1 MKKYVDLLDSSDLF
15 GWKIIEIKKKT
26 TELYYIL
33 DKLET
38 NRATY
43 ETLYNVTVYVLDNN
57 KVGASTFDIYPYMDN
72 EEIKRKIEVNKQNA
86 MFALNDYYELPKYE
100 HLHNRDINSNLAND
114 PIKVLEEV
122 KDAIFSVKSDAY
134 LSATEFFY
142 NEIDERL
149 INSNGIDVKQ
159 KKYRLDIELIPTYK
173 DVEIYKMLSL
183 ENYDTKQIKEEIKTL
198 LDLAI
203 KRSEA
208 KDLKLDS
215 DINIILENDEVAQLL
230 SYFTDDLTYGAK
242 YQHINMNEVN
252 DNVQGEV
259 IGDKLNIKMAPFYPG
274 CINSTDFDSDGVIL
288 KEIDLIT
295 DGIAKNMYGSYRFGY
310 YLKESNPTGVLPITV
325 VKEGSKSFNDFKNDK
340 YLRCA
345 RFSNMQLDNN
355 TGFFGGEVRLGF
367 LYDGEKE
374 IPVTGFSISG
384 NINELKK
391 ELYLSKEMVTLE
403 NYHGPKYILIKG
415 MKVA

>member
-15 GWKIIEIKKKT
+15 GWKIIEINKKT

-38 NRATY
+38 NRATC
-43 ETLYNVTVYVLDNN
+43 ETLYNVTVYVLENN

-86 MFALNDYYELPKYE
+86 KFALNDYYELPKYE
-100 HLHNRDINSNLAND
+100 HLHKREINTNLAND

-122 KDAIFSVKSDAY
+122 KSAIFSVKSDAY

-183 ENYDTKQIKEEIKTL
+183 ENYDIKLIKEEVKTL

-203 KRSEA
+203 KRYEA
-208 KDLKLDS
+208 KNLELKEDV
-215 DINIILENDEVAQLL
+215 NIILENDEVAQLL
-230 SYFTDDLTYGAK
+230 SFFSDDLTYGAK
-242 YQHINMNEVN
+242 YQQININELN
-252 DNVQGEV
+252 ESVQGEI
-259 IGDKLNIKMAPFYPG
+259 IGDKLNIKMVPYYSG
-274 CINSTDFDSDGVIL
+274 CINSRDFDSDGVIL
-288 KEIDLIT
+288 KEISLIE
-295 DGIAKNMYGSYRFGY
+295 DGIAKNRYGSYRFGY
-310 YLKESNPTGVLPITV
+310 YLKEKPTGIIPVMV
-325 VKEGSKSFNDFKNDK
+325 VGEGSKDFNDFKNDK
-340 YLRCA
+340 YLRCV
-345 RFSNMQLDNN
+345 RFSNMQLDSN

-367 LYDGEKE
+367 LYDGKKE

-391 ELYLSKEMVTLE
+391 ELYLSKELVNLPD
-403 NYHGPKYILIKG
+403 YHGPKYILIKG
-415 MKVA
+415 MKIA

>member
-1 MKKYVDLLDSSDLF
+1 MKKYIDLLDSSNLF

-43 ETLYNVTVYVLDNN
+43 ETLYNVTVYVKENN

-72 EEIKRKIEVNKQNA
+72 EEIMRKIDDNKLNA
-86 MFALNDYYELPKYE
+86 KYALNDYYELPKYE
-100 HLHNRDINSNLAND
+100 HLHHRDINTNLANE
-114 PIKVLEEV
+114 PLEVLEEV
-122 KDAIFSVKSDAY
+122 KSAIFSVKSDAY
-134 LSATEFFY
+134 LSATEFFLS
-142 NEIDERL
+142 EIDERL
-149 INSNGIDVKQ
+149 INSNGIDMKQ

-173 DVEIYKMLSL
+173 DVEIYKMLKL
-183 ENYDTKQIKEEIKTL
+183 ENYDLDEIKKEVKEL

-203 KRSEA
+203 KRYEA
-208 KDLKLDS
+208 KPLELNEDV
-215 DINIILENDEVAQLL
+215 NIILENDEVAQLL
-230 SYFTDDLTYGAK
+230 SFFTDDLTYGAK
-242 YQHINMNEVN
+242 YQKININEVN
-252 DNVQGEV
+252 DSVQGD
-259 IGDKLNIKMAPFYPG
+259 IKGDKLNIKMTPYYPG
-274 CINSTDFDSDGVIL
+274 CINSTDFDSDGVLL
-288 KEIDLIT
+288 KEIELIK

-310 YLKESNPTGVLPITV
+310 YLKEEKPSGILPIMLV
-325 VKEGSKSFNDFKNDK
+325 SEGSKSFDEFKENK
-340 YLRCA
+340 YLRCV
-345 RFSNMQLDNN
+345 RFSNMQLDSN

-384 NINELKK
+384 NINELKS
-391 ELYLSKEMVTLE
+391 ELYLSKEMATLPD
-403 NYHGPKYILIKG
+403 YHGPKYILIKG